1 MIEPASA
8 RRLWQALE
16 PIHSS
21 VYFAPE
27 PQEALTAIGLKGF
40 WMGYVASRAAAMGPV
55 SAPVVQATFA
65 NFHPSLISRAL
76 PDAWE
81 RADPATVLAARLD
94 GATRALRRLL
104 GAALADADRDL
115 LGEQL
120 LDALERADPLGRPL
134 FAAHLALARPT
145 NPVGLLWHAATV
157 FREHRGDGH
166 VAALTA
172 EGVTGVDAHVL
183 AVGRGVTDRPT
194 QQGARRWSD
203 EEWDSAAAGLRRRG
217 LLEADGRLT
226 EHGRDL
232 VLRIETITDRR
243 SAAALEPY
251 RDALPAALVAA
262 EALARTVVAAG
273 AVPFPNPM
281 GYARPSW
288 LAA

>member
-8 RRLWQALE
+8 RRLWESLE

-27 PQEALTAIGLKGF
+27 PQDALAAIGLKGF
-40 WMGYVASRAAAMGPV
+40 WMGYVASRSAAMGPV

-65 NFHPSLISRAL
+65 NFHPSLITRAL
-76 PDAWE
+76 PDAWA
-81 RADPATVLAARLD
+81 RADPATVLAARVD
-94 GATRALRRLL
+94 GATRALTRLL
-104 GAALADADRDL
+104 GDPPTAEEAML
-115 LGEQL
+115 LGTHL
-120 LDALERADPLGRPL
+120 LDALDQADPLGRPL
-134 FAAHLALARPT
+134 FAAHLALDRPT
-145 NPVGLLWHAATV
+145 DPVGLLWHAATV

-203 EEWDSAAAGLRRRG
+203 DEWETAAASLRRRG
-217 LLEADGRLT
+217 LIVPDGSLT
-226 EHGRDL
+226 DHGRDL

-251 RDALPAALVAA
+251 AGELRAALAA
-262 EALARTVVAAG
+262 AQALALRVIKAG

-281 GYARPSW
+281 GYTKPAW
-288 LAA
+288 FAA